1 LLLDARNDARARAL
15 ANEPAPAALLQEGH
29 DFHDKCGFLV
39 AGERC
44 ARLRR
49 VTNVWILVG
58 IGAFV
63 GIAAF
68 ALIPRPGSF
77 VVVGVCAALIGL
89 GLANVRRQ
97 RRTGS

>member
-1 LLLDARNDARARAL
+1 MIRGR
-15 ANEPAPAALLQEGH
+15 GH
-29 DFHDKCGFLV
+29 IGSAH
-39 AGERC
+39 
-44 ARLRR
+44 ARLAA

-58 IGAFV
+58 IAVFV

-77 VVVGVCAALIGL
+77 VVVGVCLGLIGL

-97 RRTGS
+97 RRSE

>member
-1 LLLDARNDARARAL
+1 LLLDARNDARERERARAGRRFVRK
-15 ANEPAPAALLQEGH
+15 GH

>member
-1 LLLDARNDARARAL
+1 MNRDPR
-15 ANEPAPAALLQEGH
+15 E
-29 DFHDKCGFLV
+29 KCRFLV
-39 AGERC
+39 AGELC
-44 ARLRR
+44 ARLRL

-77 VVVGVCAALIGL
+77 VVVAVCAALIGL

-97 RRTGS
+97 RRAGS